1 MKESLFNELVTSLK
15 EAGRIKHG
23 KTRAAHRHV
32 VATINVQTLRENM
45 GLSQSQ
51 FALLIGVSVRTLQNW
66 EQGRRQPQ
74 GPALALLNVFKNDPK
89 HAVQALH
96 G

>member
-1 MKESLFNELVTSLK
+1 MKESLFDELVTSLK
-15 EAGRIKHG
+15 EAGQIKRG
-23 KTRAAHRHV
+23 KARAARSHV
-32 VATINVQTLRENM
+32 LATVKVQTVREKM
-45 GLSQSQ
+45 GLSQSE

-89 HAVQALH
+89 RAVQALH